1 MRVIAKT
8 QTKYGQI
15 MLALLLVVGSF
26 MLLTTSVQA
35 AELPTSENPEK
46 GNWTAMK
53 PSSFKVD
60 MTSVIEQCNRA
71 AAASKKDRLTTAMCQ
86 KLPTL
91 IQSGRCQ
98 KRQVPDGV
106 VFDYMNGSESGQSRV
121 TRNVKKVLGRSD
133 SATICNL
140 GNRTFAYW
148 FTGEEGVSCNNV
160 GIVFTAPPL
169 RPIRPAP
176 PLGQLPP
183 APPVVIDPPG
193 ERTAVPKPPEDCVYV
208 FTGAATTT
216 SVVIESHGQI
226 LNTCLGPQLVHGQSV
241 VIGGGTVTTRT
252 CK

>member
-1 MRVIAKT
+1 MRAIANI

-15 MLALLLVVGSF
+15 MLALLLVIMGF
-26 MLLTTSVQA
+26 MLNVTSVQA
-35 AELPTSENPEK
+35 AELPTSENPAK

-60 MTSVIEQCNRA
+60 MISVIEQCNRA
-71 AAASKKDRLTTAMCQ
+71 AAASKKDRLTIPMCQ
-86 KLPTL
+86 QLPAL
-91 IQSGRCQ
+91 IQSGRC
-98 KRQVPDGV
+98 KKDQVPDDV
-106 VFDYMNGSESGQSRV
+106 VFDYMNGSESGQSRI
-121 TRNVKKVLGRSD
+121 THNVRKLLGRSD
-133 SATICNL
+133 SAIICNL

-148 FTGEEGVSCNNV
+148 FTGEPGVSCNNV

-169 RPIRPAP
+169 KPIRPAP
-176 PLGQLPP
+176 PLSQLPP

-193 ERTAVPKPPEDCVYV
+193 EKTTVPKPSEDCVYV

-226 LNTCLGPQLVHGQSV
+226 LNTCLGPQLVHGQSA